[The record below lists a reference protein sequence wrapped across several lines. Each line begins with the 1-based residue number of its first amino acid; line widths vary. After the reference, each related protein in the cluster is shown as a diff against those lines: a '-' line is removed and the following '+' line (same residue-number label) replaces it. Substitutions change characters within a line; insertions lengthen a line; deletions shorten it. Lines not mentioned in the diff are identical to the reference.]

1 MIPHLISYRYYISGG
16 TRRMGKS
23 LESRKLQGTIDTSN
37 ILPKI
42 LCIVFLHTALPDI
55 YQHFFS
61 NLDTENTPF

>member
-1 MIPHLISYRYYISGG
+1 
-16 TRRMGKS
+16 MGKS